1 MNIFTVQFRPRS
13 RPSRG
18 HPFRRGQGRGWQTP
32 DYKLHPD
39 RWTEYSLEDVDISDS
54 SNKQAAFSFLEER
67 RALRDSDMKESSV
80 ELDSN
85 ACSKGLITFKK
96 PVKKSQKSETAN
108 SEGNAIVVEQN
119 DFNLTEDS
127 DDIVMEES
135 QGTVLES
142 QDTVSESQGTVSESQ
157 DTVSESQGTMSES
170 QDIVSESQDIVS
182 DLARNLKRKANTV
195 EADDEEMGASQNEK
209 SVGFKSRKIARKNI
223 RSRQR
228 MDDDSD

>member
-54 SNKQAAFSFLEER
+54 SSKQAAFNFLEER

-80 ELDSN
+80 DLDSN

-96 PVKKSQKSETAN
+96 PVKKTQKSETAN
-108 SEGNAIVVEQN
+108 SEGNPIVVEQN

-127 DDIVMEES
+127 DDIAMEES
-135 QGTVLES
+135 QGTML
-142 QDTVSESQGTVSESQ
+142 ESQ

>member
-54 SNKQAAFSFLEER
+54 SNKQAAFNFLEER

-80 ELDSN
+80 DLDSN

-96 PVKKSQKSETAN
+96 PVKKTQKSETAN

-119 DFNLTEDS
+119 DFNETEDN
-127 DDIVMEES
+127 DDIAMEES
-135 QGTVLES
+135 QDIVSES
-142 QDTVSESQGTVSESQ
+142 HDTVSDSQGT
-157 DTVSESQGTMSES
+157 
-170 QDIVSESQDIVS
+170 VSESQDIVS